1 MEEYKK
7 FSLNFNKEAIPGYR
21 FGQAFCNKF
30 GIVDSELF
38 YEQNTGFAIGM
49 IFDNYIWFDYD
60 VP

>member
-1 MEEYKK
+1 MTQVTMEEYKK

-38 YEQNTGFAIGM
+38 YEQNT
-49 IFDNYIWFDYD
+49 
-60 VP
+60 